1 MAGDPFTAA
10 IFRWLDVVAADA
22 TLPPAA
28 FKLAYAISQHINR
41 QSREAWPSQKTLK
54 ESLGLK
60 DERSVRR
67 LTDAL
72 EARGFLITLRRK
84 QMSMIY
90 RLAQDRTELS
100 YQEEQTQTGTDAR
113 ADIPVR
119 STDQDRTFESAR
131 PDNSVPQDRTELSAK
146 PLKEPLIEPGERG
159 RARERRIPDDW
170 KLSDEDHDFALS
182 EGVQDIDGMAAAFAD
197 YYRGEGIAKSNW
209 SAMWRRW
216 VRREPQFSGGKGT
229 VSAAARSLARI
240 NHAPSPEELSDEAWE
255 QIIARFAS
263 TGQWTR
269 HVGLCG
275 GEPPSPTCRAPRHLL
290 VKYGLAE
297 AAA

>member
-1 MAGDPFTAA
+1 MAGDAHTAA
-10 IFRWLDVVAADA
+10 IFRWLDAVAADA

-41 QSREAWPSQKTLK
+41 QSKEAWPSQETLK
-54 ESLGLK
+54 VALGLK
-60 DERSVRR
+60 DERSIRR

-72 EARGFLITLRRK
+72 EEHGFLITRRRK
-84 QMSMIY
+84 QMSMVY

-100 YQEEQTQTGTDAR
+100 YQEEQTQTDDGAR
-113 ADIPVR
+113 PDIPVR
-119 STDQDRTFESAR
+119 STDQDRTFLAPR

-146 PLKEPLIEPGERG
+146 PLKEPLKNHEGVG
-159 RARERRIPDDW
+159 RARAMRIPDDW

-197 YYRGEGIAKSNW
+197 YYRGEGIARANW
-209 SAMWRRW
+209 SAVWRNW

-229 VSAAARSLARI
+229 ASVAARSLARI
-240 NHAPSPEELSDEAWE
+240 NHAPDPEKLSDEAWE
-255 QIIARFAS
+255 QIIARFVS